1 MEKSD
6 LDNLIELNARRLW
19 CPEPIML
26 LHSKINGMEKGELVR
41 ITTTDPSTTRDV
53 PKFCEFLG
61 HELVE
66 TKISQKERKYCFTI
80 RKK

>member
-1 MEKSD
+1 MKRSE

-26 LHSKINGMEKGELVR
+26 LHSKIHDMEKGELVR
-41 ITTTDPSTTRDV
+41 LTANDPTTKRDV

-61 HELVE
+61 HELVD
-66 TKISQKERKYCFTI
+66 TNIRQKDRLYRFII